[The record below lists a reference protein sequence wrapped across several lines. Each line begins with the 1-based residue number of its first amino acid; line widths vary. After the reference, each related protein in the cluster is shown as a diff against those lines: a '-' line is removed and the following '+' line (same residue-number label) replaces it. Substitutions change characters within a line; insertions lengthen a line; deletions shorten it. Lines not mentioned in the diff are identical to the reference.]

1 MPESVFF
8 ADLETADLVLDR
20 IYEGGSK
27 GNVGDDPI
35 GRLLPVGNQGGFRFQ
50 GSVDKQDVRLVVLY
64 TSGEETD
71 WPDHFDPT
79 TGDFTYYGDNRK
91 PGRGLHETQR
101 KGNLFLRDIFDW
113 SRGDA
118 AEREAVPPL
127 LLFQKSSR
135 RDVVFRGLLVPGS
148 PRLESDEELVAVWR
162 TTWDR
167 RFQNYRAHFTVL
179 DTPVVTR
186 TWIGQVLARDPLG
199 DACPPEW
206 RAWVKSRSY
215 RALEAPRTMAIRTK
229 DEQLPPS
236 GDLWILSTIYRHFS
250 HDPIQFEHFA
260 ASVWARS
267 DNNVEAVEVTR
278 PSRDGGRDAL
288 GTYRLGPAADPVR
301 LQFALEAKCY
311 ALDTGIGVKMI
322 SRLISRL
329 KHREFGV
336 FVTTSYINQQAYTE
350 IREDQHPVVFITGR
364 DIVESMKRRSLTRPE
379 ALEAF
384 LRTEYPIER
393 SVVEAALQ
401 EHLFAKKPPP
411 NA

>member
-1 MPESVFF
+1 MSESVFF
-8 ADLETADLVLDR
+8 ADLHMADLVLDR
-20 IYEGGSK
+20 VYQGGSK
-27 GNVGDDPI
+27 GNMGDDPI
-35 GRLLPVGNQGGFRFQ
+35 GKLLPVGNQGGFRYK

-71 WPDHFDPT
+71 WPDQLDPT

-91 PGRGLHETQR
+91 PGSGLHETQR
-101 KGNLFLRDIFDW
+101 KGNLLLRDIFDW

-118 AEREAVPPL
+118 TDREAVPPL
-127 LLFQKSSR
+127 LLFQKSSG
-135 RDVVFRGLLVPGS
+135 RDVVFRGLLAPGS

-162 TTWDR
+162 TTRDR
-167 RFQNYRAHFTVL
+167 RFQNYRAHFTML
-179 DTPVVTR
+179 DTPAVTR
-186 TWIGQVLARDPLG
+186 SWIDQILARDPLG

-215 RALEAPRTMAIRTK
+215 RALEAPRTIAIRTK
-229 DEQLPPS
+229 EEQLPLA
-236 GDLWILSTIYRHFS
+236 GDLWILETIYRHFS

-288 GTYRLGPAADPVR
+288 GTYRLGPATDPVR
-301 LQFALEAKCY
+301 LEFALEAKCY
-311 ALDTGIGVKMI
+311 GLDTGVGVKMV

-336 FVTTSYINQQAYTE
+336 FVTTSFISQQAYSE

-384 LRTEYPIER
+384 LSAEYPIER
-393 SVVEAALQ
+393 SVVEATLQ
-401 EHLFAKKPPP
+401 DGLTAGVPAPK
-411 NA
+411 A

>member
-1 MPESVFF
+1 MSESVFF
-8 ADLETADLVLDR
+8 ADLQMADLVLDR
-20 IYEGGSK
+20 VYQGGSK
-27 GNVGDDPI
+27 GNMGDDPI
-35 GRLLPVGNQGGFRFQ
+35 GKLLPVGNQGGFRYK
-50 GSVDKQDVRLVVLY
+50 GSVEKQDVRLVVLY

-71 WPDHFDPT
+71 WPDQLDPT

-101 KGNLFLRDIFDW
+101 KGNLLLRDIFDW

-118 AEREAVPPL
+118 NDRAAVPPL
-127 LLFQKSSR
+127 LLFQKSSG
-135 RDVVFRGLLVPGS
+135 RDVVFRGLLAPGS

-162 TTWDR
+162 TTRDL
-167 RFQNYRAHFTVL
+167 RFQNYRAHFTML
-179 DTPVVTR
+179 NTPAVTR
-186 TWIGQVLARDPLG
+186 SWIDQILAGDPLG
-199 DACPPEW
+199 GACPPEW

-215 RALEAPRTMAIRTK
+215 RALEAPRTIAIRTK
-229 DEQLPPS
+229 EEQLPLAA
-236 GDLWILSTIYRHFS
+236 DRWILETIYEHFS

-260 ASVWARS
+260 ASIWARFDS
-267 DNNVEAVEVTR
+267 NVEAVEVTR

-288 GTYRLGPAADPVR
+288 GTYRLGPLTDPVR

-311 ALDTGIGVKMI
+311 GLDTGVGVKMI

-336 FVTTSYINQQAYTE
+336 FVTTSFISQQAYTE

-364 DIVESMKRRSLTRPE
+364 DIVESMKRRGIGRRD

-384 LRTEYPIER
+384 LGTEFPIER

-401 EHLFAKKPPP
+401 DGLTVREPAAK
-411 NA
+411 A

>member
-1 MPESVFF
+1 MSESVFF
-8 ADLETADLVLDR
+8 ADLQMADLVLDR
-20 IYEGGSK
+20 VYQGGSK
-27 GNVGDDPI
+27 GNMGDDPI
-35 GRLLPVGNQGGFRFQ
+35 GKLLPVGNQGGFRYK
-50 GSVDKQDVRLVVLY
+50 GSVEKQDVRLVVLY

-71 WPDHFDPT
+71 WPDQLDPT

-101 KGNLFLRDIFDW
+101 KGNLLLRDIFDW

-118 AEREAVPPL
+118 TGRAAVPPL
-127 LLFQKSSR
+127 LLFQKSSG
-135 RDVVFRGLLVPGS
+135 RDVVFRGLLAPGS

-162 TTWDR
+162 TTR
-167 RFQNYRAHFTVL
+167 ELRFQNYRAHFTML
-179 DTPVVTR
+179 NTPAVTR
-186 TWIGQVLARDPLG
+186 SWIDQILAGEPLG

-215 RALEAPRTMAIRTK
+215 RALEAPRTIAIRTK
-229 DEQLPPS
+229 EEQLPLAA
-236 GDLWILSTIYRHFS
+236 DRWILEIIYEHFS

-260 ASVWARS
+260 ASIWARFDS
-267 DNNVEAVEVTR
+267 NVEAVEVTR

-288 GTYRLGPAADPVR
+288 GTYRLGPLTDPVR

-311 ALDTGIGVKMI
+311 GLDTGIGVKMI

-336 FVTTSYINQQAYTE
+336 FVTTSFVSQQAYTE

-364 DIVESMKRRSLTRPE
+364 DIVESVKRRSLNRHA
-379 ALEAF
+379 ALETF
-384 LRTEYPIER
+384 LRTEYPVER
-393 SVVEAALQ
+393 SVVEAAFQDGLAAR
-401 EHLFAKKPPP
+401 EPAAKG
-411 NA
+411 